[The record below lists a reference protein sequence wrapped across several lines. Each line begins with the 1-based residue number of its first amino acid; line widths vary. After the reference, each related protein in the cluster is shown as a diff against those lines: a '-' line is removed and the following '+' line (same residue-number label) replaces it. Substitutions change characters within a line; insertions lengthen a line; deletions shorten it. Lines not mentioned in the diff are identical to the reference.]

1 MGGGAVE
8 VRMTSRYLWLLL
20 LIAVGIP
27 SLPGCLA
34 LRTRSDTVRQTDI
47 APADVAVG
55 KRPPAEEPAVA
66 KSGDSAYPSVLEDP
80 PAPTVEPP
88 DARQLVDHHQPEP
101 PQAVDTKPPVAELPM
116 KFAPVV
122 MALQCILDD
131 HHKDA
136 LKHLEAYD
144 AETQKFY
151 LRFLPTLTILARKSI
166 DQLTATEVAML
177 NEQLQSMLLTL
188 RPRTELVIERMCYC
202 ESFKAFGDYTPL
214 PEGHA
219 FVAPSGNRYGEMVSI
234 YVEVRNVASV
244 QQGDSFETRIVNTIE
259 IRDAAGRRV
268 GDFAFDEDK
277 KPLRVRSRLND
288 YGNMLTFPVP
298 PLLPGTYQL
307 VLRVADETIPG
318 ARRVAEKTLEFR
330 VSPMGARAN

>member
-8 VRMTSRYLWLLL
+8 VRMTSRCHWLLL
-20 LIAVGIP
+20 LIAVGMP
-27 SLPGCLA
+27 CLPGCFA

-55 KRPPAEEPAVA
+55 KHAPAEEPAVA
-66 KSGDSAYPSVLEDP
+66 KSGESAYPSVLAEP
-80 PAPTVEPP
+80 PAPAVEPP
-88 DARQLVDHHQPEP
+88 DARQMVDHQQPEQVP
-101 PQAVDTKPPVAELPM
+101 PADTKPPLAEPPM
-116 KFAPVV
+116 KLAPVV

-166 DQLTATEVAML
+166 DQLTNSEVAML

-188 RPRTELVIERMCYC
+188 RPRTELAIERMCYC

-219 FVAPSGNRYGEMVSI
+219 FVAPSGNRLGEMVSI

-244 QQGDSFETRIVNTIE
+244 QRGDSFETRIVNTIE
-259 IRDAAGRRV
+259 IRDATGQRR
-268 GDFAFDEDK
+268 GEFAFEEDK

-298 PLLPGTYQL
+298 PLPAGTYQL

-318 ARRVAEKTLEFR
+318 ARRVAEKTLEFH